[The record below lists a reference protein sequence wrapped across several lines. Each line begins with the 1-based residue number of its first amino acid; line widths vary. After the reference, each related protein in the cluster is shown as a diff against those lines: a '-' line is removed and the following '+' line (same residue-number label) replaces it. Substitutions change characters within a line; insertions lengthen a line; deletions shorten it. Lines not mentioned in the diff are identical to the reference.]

1 MLNQVE
7 AEGSK
12 TDNRHPTGKRW
23 TIAVVGFA
31 KQGCAQYVAIEANT
45 AVEIPDRQAHV
56 MYARYLRMAHFA
68 VHGVD
73 DASCGDPNRADRK
86 GSSTCV
92 PGTAIAPHHRQ
103 RSHLRWRQ
111 T

>member
-68 VHGVD
+68 LHGVD
-73 DASCGDPNRADRK
+73 DASSGDPNRAD
-86 GSSTCV
+86 
-92 PGTAIAPHHRQ
+92 
-103 RSHLRWRQ
+103 
-111 T
+111 

>member
-31 KQGCAQYVAIEANT
+31 KQGCAQYVAIESNT
-45 AVEIPDRQAHV
+45 AVKIPDRQA
-56 MYARYLRMAHFA
+56 M
-68 VHGVD
+68 
-73 DASCGDPNRADRK
+73 
-86 GSSTCV
+86 
-92 PGTAIAPHHRQ
+92 
-103 RSHLRWRQ
+103 
-111 T
+111 